1 MRNTKIALAVL
12 ALVAS
17 TAAMADGAN
26 VYGHIDASASK
37 QTNQATQFG
46 EGNWD
51 SSVFG
56 VKGSEDLDGGIKAN
70 YNLEVGYNS
79 GNGAM
84 TNGGTQYGLL
94 SNPVFNRAA
103 NVGLAGDFGSVKLG
117 LQISPIIGASLAGA
131 ATGNQSFNVNL
142 LAMAGSVATTLN
154 ANSSLTIPVAT
165 SLTAGLTTGG
175 FFIPNAISYSTP
187 SIGGFSATVLTQLAA
202 SGSPNN
208 SGQEYTAGSASF
220 AQGDVNVSVGYETK
234 KVSLAAVTLGSTVS
248 NAATTESKT
257 YSIAGAYKMGP
268 AHLGGGY
275 ISVDTVGVAQK
286 RNTYYVSLGYDVA
299 SNVNVSLNYGR
310 NNDTQADS
318 IINLGLKYDLSKRT
332 YAYSTIA
339 RADGASALYS
349 SAATP
354 ATGKRDVT
362 GFAVGIGH
370 SF

>member
-17 TAAMADGAN
+17 TAAMADGAT
-26 VYGHIDASASK
+26 VYGHIDASVSK
-37 QTNQATQFG
+37 QSNQAMQFG

-56 VKGSEDLDGGIKAN
+56 VKGSEDLDGGMKAT

-84 TNGGTQYGLL
+84 ANGGTQYGLL
-94 SNPVFNRAA
+94 PNPVFNRAA

-117 LQISPIIGASLAGA
+117 LQISPIIGASLAGV
-131 ATGNQSFNVNL
+131 ATGNQSFNVNM

-165 SLTAGLTTGG
+165 PLTAGLTTGG
-175 FFIPNAISYSTP
+175 FFIPNAVSYSTP
-187 SIGGFSATVLTQLAA
+187 SIGGFSATILTQLAA
-202 SGSPNN
+202 SGSPTND
-208 SGQEYTAGSASF
+208 GQEYTAGSASF

-234 KVSLAAVTLGSTVS
+234 KVSLAAVTVGSTVS

-275 ISVDTVGVAQK
+275 ISVDTVGAADK
-286 RNTYYVSLGYDVA
+286 LNTYYLSLGYDVA
-299 SNVNVSLNYGR
+299 SNTNLSLNYAR
-310 NNDTQADS
+310 NNATVAKS
-318 IINLGLKYDLSKRT
+318 ITSLGAKYDLSKRT
-332 YAYSTIA
+332 YAYATIA

-349 SAATP
+349 SP
-354 ATGKRDVT
+354 ANPSAGSTAVT
-362 GFAVGIGH
+362 GYGVGVGH

>member
-26 VYGHIDASASK
+26 VYGHIDASVSK
-37 QTNQATQFG
+37 QSNQATQFG

-56 VKGSEDLDGGIKAN
+56 VKGSEDLDGGMKAT

-79 GNGAM
+79 GNGSMA
-84 TNGGTQYGLL
+84 NGGTMYGLL
-94 SNPVFNRAA
+94 PNPVFNRAA
-103 NVGLAGDFGSVKLG
+103 NVGLAGEFGSVKLG
-117 LQISPIIGASLAGA
+117 LQISPIIIAQLAGV
-131 ATGNQSFNVNL
+131 ATGNQSFNVNM
-142 LAMAGSVATTLN
+142 LAMAGSTAGTLN
-154 ANSSLTIPVAT
+154 ANSSVGGVLGVP
-165 SLTAGLTTGG
+165 TGG
-175 FFIPNAISYSTP
+175 FFIPNAVSYSTP

-202 SGSPNN
+202 AGS
-208 SGQEYTAGSASF
+208 SDRAGQEYTAGSASF

-234 KVSLAAVTLGSTVS
+234 KTSTVAVTLLGQNIVS
-248 NAATTESKT
+248 AGTTESKT

-275 ISVDTVGVAQK
+275 ISVDTVGQTDK
-286 RNTYYVSLGYDVA
+286 LNTYYLSLGYDVA
-299 SNVNVSLNYGR
+299 SNTNLSLNYAR
-310 NNDTQADS
+310 NNATVANS
-318 IINLGLKYDLSKRT
+318 ITSLGAKYDLSKRT
-332 YAYSTIA
+332 YAYATIA

-349 SAATP
+349 SVATP
-354 ATGKRDVT
+354 SAGSTAVT
-362 GFAVGIGH
+362 GYGVGVGH